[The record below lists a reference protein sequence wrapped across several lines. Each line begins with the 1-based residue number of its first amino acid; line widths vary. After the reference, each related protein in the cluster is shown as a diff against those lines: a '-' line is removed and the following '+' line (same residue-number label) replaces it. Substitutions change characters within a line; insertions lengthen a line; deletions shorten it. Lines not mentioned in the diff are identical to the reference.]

1 MSFHLLLRYYHNG
14 EIERFRALL
23 SNTHTGQY
31 PSKCFGGG
39 QGNAHSLGSLV
50 GSPIGF
56 SISPK
61 MVTKSRKVS
70 GQPGNNGGRSANAN
84 LSRADVN
91 GRDHMGL
98 TILHRAVSSTSEN
111 AIAFAMALIEHPA
124 TDLYIQDTENGW
136 TALHRAL
143 YFGNI
148 ALARA
153 IIERDSRDPTSQVGS
168 ASQREASSVIKV
180 KDYEGNSPFDVYN
193 ATIARRTLC
202 TDSDDGSSDND
213 SQDDNGESAEIR
225 PGTLSPHLS
234 IDGDE
239 VFAWG
244 SSRNHGLGFKDQD
257 DRQHP
262 ERINLK
268 RPDHLLFR
276 FYREHLEATKGDSD
290 DAGNRQPFPKSV
302 HDLPTLISSRPII
315 IQDVTLSKLHSAI
328 LTTDPE
334 SNLYMCGFGPGGRLG
349 TGDETTRFSY
359 VPIEE
364 GALVGKK
371 VVAVALGQNH
381 TLAITSD
388 GSLLAWGTNTYG
400 QLGYTL
406 PRPVLKDEEPVCS
419 TPRQIFGTLKRET
432 IIGVAASAIH
442 SVAHTSTSLFTWGK
456 NEGQLGLMDS
466 DSRSLTVQ
474 SAPRKV
480 AASLF
485 KSHIIKVSA
494 INAATIVLLGN
505 HTVCVF
511 TNYGYNFVSFPLHE
525 SFMKSNALTTRY
537 DSISNHIS
545 DITAGGDTI
554 GAISSRG
561 DLFTV
566 TVRKVEANSTMS
578 TTNPTKIRE
587 SLSAPQRVWTL
598 RKGHWDGVK
607 SVGITENGSVIV
619 CTQAGA
625 VWRRIERSNKNPL
638 WGSGNRKDFKFQRV
652 PGLTKVAAVRSTT
665 FGVFTAIRKD
675 CDVTRTQILVNEQN
689 LWKDVAPLLSIND
702 LVASEPLEEED
713 AEPRFWKPMLPA
725 DLFGPLKRAILT
737 SPDLEADINRHLL
750 GKVFDNYTI
759 EIGTTTSEVR
769 IPVHGFMLARSPV
782 LRSALHDFH
791 VHGTTTISEF
801 LHIEQGSAV
810 PSQSIFSGEETTS
823 RPRLIFRGLDFIAL
837 VNLLVYFYTDEVI
850 DVWHFTRQ
858 CPSMAFRY
866 RQVRVEMMKIASH
879 LKMAK
884 LESAVR
890 LMIEPEKQMNRDMSL
905 AIRDQAFFEDGDTII
920 ELDGAEMIVHSSLLC
935 QRCPFFQGLFNGRAG
950 GQWLAARR
958 QNSEPVRIDLKHI
971 QPVAFELLV
980 RYLYADIGTELFDEV
995 VSTGIDEFSE
1005 LVLDVMSA
1013 ANELM
1018 LDRLSQICQQIIGR
1032 FGMFIYLLFSQCRC

>member
-1 MSFHLLLRYYHNG
+1 MSFHLLLRHYHNG

-23 SNTHTGQY
+23 SNANTGQY
-31 PSKCFGGG
+31 PSKGFGGG

-50 GSPIGF
+50 GSPSGF
-56 SISPK
+56 GTSPK
-61 MVTKSRKVS
+61 IATKSRKVS
-70 GQPGNNGGRSANAN
+70 GQLGNNGGKSANAN

-111 AIAFAMALIEHPA
+111 AVAFAMALIEHPA
-124 TDLYIQDTENGW
+124 IDLYAQDTENGW

-153 IIERDSRDPTSQVGS
+153 IIERDSRDPTSQVGN
-168 ASQREASSVIKV
+168 ASQRGVSSVIKV
-180 KDYEGNSPFDVYN
+180 KDFEGNSPFDVYN
-193 ATIARRTLC
+193 ATIARRTLYP
-202 TDSDDGSSDND
+202 DSDDGSSDDD
-213 SQDDNGESAEIR
+213 SQDDNGESADTR
-225 PGTLSPHLS
+225 PGAVSSHHS

-276 FYREHLEATKGDSD
+276 FYREHLEATKGASDSAD
-290 DAGNRQPFPKSV
+290 NRRSFPKYV

-364 GALVGKK
+364 GALAGKK

-381 TLAITSD
+381 SLAITSD
-388 GSLLAWGTNTYG
+388 GSLSSWGTNTYG

-406 PRPVLKDEEPVCS
+406 PRPVTKDEEPVCS
-419 TPRQIFGTLKRET
+419 TPRQIFGTMKRET
-432 IIGVAASAIH
+432 IVGVAASAIH
-442 SVAHTSTSLFTWGK
+442 SVAHTSSSLFTWGK

-466 DSRSLTVQ
+466 DSRSLEIQAV
-474 SAPRKV
+474 PRKV

-525 SFMKSNALTTRY
+525 SFMKSNTLTTRY

-578 TTNPTKIRE
+578 TTNPTKIKE
-587 SLSAPQRVWTL
+587 SLSNPLRVWTL

-638 WGSGNRKDFKFQRV
+638 LGSGSRKDFKFQRV

-675 CDVTRTQILVNEQN
+675 CDVTRTQILVNEQR
-689 LWKDVAPLLSIND
+689 LWEDIAPLLSIND
-702 LVASEPLEEED
+702 LIASEPLEEKD
-713 AEPRFWKPMLPA
+713 AEPRFWKPMLPTN
-725 DLFGPLKRAILT
+725 LFRPLKRAILT

-750 GKVFDNYTI
+750 GHTFDNYNYNI
-759 EIGTTTSEVR
+759 EVGTTTSDVR
-769 IPVHGFMLARSPV
+769 IPVHGFVLARSPV
-782 LRSALHDFH
+782 LRRALHDFY
-791 VHGTTTISEF
+791 VHGTVSISEF
-801 LHIEQGSAV
+801 LGIEQGLTMA
-810 PSQSIFSGEETTS
+810 SQSIFGEETTP
-823 RPRLIFRGLDFIAL
+823 RPRLIFRRLDFIAL
-837 VNLLVYFYTDEVI
+837 VNLVVYLYTDEVI

-858 CPSMAFRY
+858 CPPMAFRY

-879 LKMAK
+879 LKMAR

-890 LMIEPEKQMNRDMSL
+890 LMIEPEKQMNRDMGL
-905 AIRDQAFFEDGDTII
+905 AIRDPAFFIDGDTII
-920 ELDGAEMIVHSSLLC
+920 ELDGAEMMAHSSLLC
-935 QRCPFFQGLFNGRAG
+935 RRCPFFQGLFNGRAG
-950 GQWLAARR
+950 GQWLAGRR
-958 QNSEPVRIDLKHI
+958 QDSEPVRIDLKHI
-971 QPVAFELLV
+971 RPEAFELLV
-980 RYLYADIGTELFDEV
+980 RYLYADVGTELFDEV
-995 VSTGIDEFSE
+995 VSADIDEFSE

-1018 LDRLSQICQQIIGR
+1018 LDRLSQICQHIIGR
-1032 FGMFIYLLFSQCRC
+1032 FGMYIGPLFP